1 MEALFRE
8 HKICAIFRGI
18 PKNIFLPYAKA
29 LYDGGIRLFEVSMTD
44 PDAEKEITWL
54 KEELQKDAVIGAGTI
69 IDREAFFRA
78 ESVQA
83 AFYLSPSADTEIL
96 ELCQKKERKLIPGVL
111 TPSDISKCIHF
122 GFYVLKLFPV
132 SEVTDGYVHQ
142 LKGPFAEVEFIAV
155 GGVRL
160 ANIKNK
166 INAGYIGVGIG
177 NGMIRENLIKEK
189 QWGMVTESVKEALC
203 LFK

>member
-69 IDREAFFRA
+69 IDREAFLGRKACRRLFICRRRRIQRYWNYVRKNG
-78 ESVQA
+78 SLYLVYLLRRTFQN
-83 AFYLSPSADTEIL
+83 AFIL
-96 ELCQKKERKLIPGVL
+96 DFMC
-111 TPSDISKCIHF
+111 
-122 GFYVLKLFPV
+122 
-132 SEVTDGYVHQ
+132 
-142 LKGPFAEVEFIAV
+142 
-155 GGVRL
+155 
-160 ANIKNK
+160 
-166 INAGYIGVGIG
+166 
-177 NGMIRENLIKEK
+177 
-189 QWGMVTESVKEALC
+189 
-203 LFK
+203 